1 MAYDEIADAEPL
13 GDDEYDE
20 DEQEEDDDDEDEQE
34 YLFGTI
40 PRTPGLIALA
50 AVVVVILLLLAA
62 LFSANFGFVGGISGM
77 EVTIPGQEGELL
89 DEKLDIRAT
98 TKTPTFGKNADG
110 KADLKIYYDGDTE
123 VYTGNL
129 KFNDGLGE
137 RTIPYEDFYVDN
149 GEYTVEVTY
158 EGVTESDSIE
168 LKRTAHYMIVLQKD
182 YEVFESEDSTIDK
195 VRYQISLFP
204 DEDSTGNHDVLW
216 TPGEG
221 HIQVWYVD
229 DENDKTDNNSWEKV
243 MEIQIATDF
252 RNFEYQFPNED
263 VQNRSSV
270 EKFVIDFEAQTLLDE
285 KGDGYYSMEVF
296 FENTYGLES
305 KGAFRDEVTA
315 MPEENPDESYTWIH
329 LEDD

>member
-1 MAYDEIADAEPL
+1 MAYDDVADAEPL

-50 AVVVVILLLLAA
+50 ALVVVILLLLAA
-62 LFSANFGFVGGISGM
+62 LFSANFGFVGGINGM
-77 EVTIPGQEGELL
+77 DVTIPGQEGELL

-98 TKTPTFGKNADG
+98 TQTPTFGKNADG

-123 VYTGNL
+123 VYSGNL

-158 EGVTESDSIE
+158 EGVIESDSIE
-168 LKRTAHYMIVLQKD
+168 LKRTAHYMIVGQKD
-182 YEVFESEDSTIDK
+182 YSEYQSEESTIEK

-204 DEDSTGNHDVLW
+204 DEDSTSNYDVLW

-221 HIQVWYVD
+221 RIDVLFVD
-229 DENDKTDNNSWEKV
+229 NEEEQDDDTQWEKV

-270 EKFVIDFEAQTLLDE
+270 EKFVIDFEAQTLHNE
-285 KGDGYYSMEVF
+285 KGDGYYSMKVF

-305 KGAFRDEVTA
+305 KGAFRDEITA
-315 MPEENPDESYTWIH
+315 MPEDYSDQSYTWIH
-329 LEDD
+329 IED